1 MGSSLKI
8 SRLKKSPTATLT
20 AIILTKN
27 FSLKKVLKK
36 CRIFICPTLLSLQ
49 LLCVLT
55 LENSKV
61 YENKNPASQKKY
73 PIKID
78 KLCSL
83 NEVTKTKSA
92 VRIIALNFWIGVF
105 QSFGKTPLLNF
116 HFLEAGI
123 LNLISH

>member
-1 MGSSLKI
+1 MKI
-8 SRLKKSPTATLT
+8 RTP
-20 AIILTKN
+20 
-27 FSLKKVLKK
+27 
-36 CRIFICPTLLSLQ
+36 
-49 LLCVLT
+49 
-55 LENSKV
+55 
-61 YENKNPASQKKY
+61 PAKKKY
-73 PIKID
+73 PVKID